1 MPRSHQSMLAFF
13 QLVNEI
19 PGYYEAELDI
29 PKDEDDM
36 SRVVTRETGIRAESP
51 RAA

>member
-1 MPRSHQSMLAFF
+1 MLAFF
-13 QLVNEI
+13 QLVHDI
-19 PGYYEAELDI
+19 PGHFEAELDI

-36 SRVVTRETGIRAESP
+36 SRVVTWETGIRAESP